1 MTGVE
6 IGFGTLAFIGILVVG
21 AGIVGRMTERHIVL
35 GVAAF
40 AAFIA
45 ALILAAI
52 GYGWAV
58 RTWL

>member
-1 MTGVE
+1 
-6 IGFGTLAFIGILVVG
+6 
-21 AGIVGRMTERHIVL
+21 MTERHIVL

-52 GYGWAV
+52 GYGCAV